1 MAEKLGLQRRF
12 FEIRQEGDRTL
23 TGTAMVYGDVA
34 ELPWGEKERFM
45 PGAFGDVSKLDVIL
59 NVQHN
64 RDKPIARTKGGGLE
78 LVDSRIELVVRAEL
92 PETPDAD
99 NVLVLRRNKILRG
112 MSIEFYPKRY
122 EIDEATNTIV
132 HHEAELR
139 NIGVVDR
146 PAYTK
151 AKLDPRHSEDNMDRE
166 DIQKMIDD
174 ALASRS
180 DDGTLDTSALAEAII
195 TGMKD
200 ANTQSVRDQIDAAL
214 KERDEAQ
221 DAAKKA
227 EAEKAEAERTATEE
241 RAKLEANAEARADL
255 IVQVRELLPD
265 DFDTKGKTRHEILV
279 AAAGQEV
286 EDAEKRSEDYLLAKV
301 EGIAERRQSA
311 TSKTSTRSTVV
322 KPNTRSKG
330 PVNINRLISRRK
342 AQAAKHAVTA

>member
-1 MAEKLGLQRRF
+1 
-12 FEIRQEGDRTL
+12 
-23 TGTAMVYGDVA
+23 
-34 ELPWGEKERFM
+34 M

-151 AKLDPRHSEDNMDRE
+151 AKLDPRHSEDNMGRKE
-166 DIQKMIDD
+166 IQKMIDD
-174 ALASRS
+174 ALEGRS
-180 DDGTLDTSALAEAII
+180 DDTPVDTAALAEAII
-195 TGMKD
+195 KGVQE
-200 ANTQSVRDQIDAAL
+200 ANATSATDVREQIDAAL
-214 KERDEAQ
+214 KERDDAQEQAKQAEEA
-221 DAAKKA
+221 
-227 EAEKAEAERTATEE
+227 KAEAERKATEE
-241 RAKLEANAEARADL
+241 RAKLEADAEARADL